1 MMLDESRP
9 IIVPSG
15 EIIPSGKWL
24 VRHEEDGDGNIYY
37 TDANG
42 REWGTQEGQVRHP

>member
-1 MMLDESRP
+1 MSLDESKP

-15 EIIPSGKWL
+15 EVIPAGKWI

-37 TDANG
+37 TDLTG
-42 REWGTQEGQVRHP
+42 RMWGTQETEVRHP